1 MIPRRP
7 RHAKVRQAEISL
19 NEKINAMCFPF
30 DTEKTRIKLQINQ
43 KDYTNMCIFDQS
55 GDLLYLE
62 PVGQVKGAIF
72 RIPEG
77 LRIPKRKTLSYKLV
91 DEPILFSTYFELKGD
106 RVHVKNDENP
116 ILFKES
122 EDGKYV
128 DFRGYTDENSELY
141 HYFLNLL
148 QQFDDCPC
156 SKQGVDRLE
165 QSKLHFTTH

>member
-1 MIPRRP
+1 MRQRGSRTTRVRP
-7 RHAKVRQAEISL
+7 AEISL

-43 KDYTNMCIFDQS
+43 KDYTNMCIFDRS

-72 RIPEG
+72 RIPKKQ
-77 LRIPKRKTLSYKLV
+77 RIPGKRQISYKLV
-91 DEPILFSTYFELKGD
+91 DEPILFSTYFELQGKH
-106 RVHVKNDENP
+106 VHVKNDRNP

-122 EDGKYV
+122 EDGRYV
-128 DFRGYTDENSELY
+128 DFRRYTDESSELY
-141 HYFLNLL
+141 KYFLDLL
-148 QQFDDCPC
+148 QEFEDCPC